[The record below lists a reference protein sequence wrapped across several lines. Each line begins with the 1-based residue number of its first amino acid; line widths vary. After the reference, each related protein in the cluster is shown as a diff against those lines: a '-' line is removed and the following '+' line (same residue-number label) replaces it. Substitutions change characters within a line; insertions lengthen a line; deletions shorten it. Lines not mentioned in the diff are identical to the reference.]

1 MINDVRPSPIA
12 GTWYPGTEAALQKAL
27 NSYLGDAPTETYRH
41 VWGVMVPHAGMRF
54 SGAVAGRAFR
64 HLCGRQYDVVV
75 VIGPSHYPYR
85 HDLLTTGHHAY
96 RTPLGDVPVAQ
107 KALETLREYLPIEP
121 VRLDQEHSIEIELP
135 FLQHVLGDFEFI
147 PIAMMNQAYSVAVR
161 LAEALFR
168 TFQGQNVLYVASSDL
183 SHFYDQARATIL
195 DQAVLDAVAAYDAAQ
210 VIRVEERGQGFA
222 CGRGAIAAVM
232 LATRQHGASIA
243 TVEHH
248 ATSGEVNGDL
258 SRVVGY
264 GAVTFHN

>member
-12 GTWYPGTEAALQKAL
+12 GTWYPGTEAYLRNTL
-27 NSYLGDAPTETYRH
+27 DGYLGDVPSERYGH
-41 VWGVMVPHAGMRF
+41 VWGVMVPHAGMRY

-64 HLCGRQYDVVV
+64 HLCGRHYDVVV
-75 VIGPSHYPYR
+75 VIGPSHYPYY
-85 HDLLTTGHHAY
+85 HDLLTTGHQAY
-96 RTPLGDVPVAQ
+96 RTPLGDVPVAK
-107 KALETLREYLPIEP
+107 KALEALHGLLSLES

-135 FLQHVLGDFEFI
+135 FLQHILGDFEFI
-147 PIAMMNQAYSVAVR
+147 PIAMMNQTYPVAQR

-168 TFQGQNVLYVASSDL
+168 VLEGQNVLYVASSDL
-183 SHFYDQARATIL
+183 SHFYNQATANAL
-195 DQAVLDAVAAYDAAQ
+195 DQAILDAVAAYDAAQ
-210 VIRVEERGQGFA
+210 VIRAEDDGRGFA

-232 LATRQHGASIA
+232 LATQQHGAITA

-264 GAVTFHN
+264 GAATFHT